1 MSNNVTKSNLKLDK
15 KAKVLLLNDCIKII
29 TQASWS
35 LKVLSQQFPVQDLTP
50 EDYDQYIS
58 LVEDEVVSFAEAV
71 AKMSLILQR

>member
-1 MSNNVTKSNLKLDK
+1 MSTNTNLKLDK
-15 KAKVLLLNDCIKII
+15 RAKAILLNDCIKMI

-35 LKVLSQQFPVQDLTP
+35 LKIISQQFPVQELDE

-58 LVEDEVVSFAEAV
+58 LVSDEVVDFAQAV